1 MSKFAP
7 PAPEESVAVNVVPLV
22 DIMFLLLLF
31 LMVGGDM
38 SHREST
44 EVQLPQAD
52 KAVEANRD
60 VGDERYAVINVHPVK
75 DPKDDSDRQAQWF
88 REIANWQFAIGGVE
102 YRDYWSLLDGQGEQM
117 PGLKVIAAQK
127 LEETPLPGTNPPK
140 YLSAVKITIRADKS
154 SPYGMIQQAMQ
165 ACAEAGL
172 YKIEVGAAK
181 PATN

>member
-7 PAPEESVAVNVVPLV
+7 PAAEENVAVNVVPLV

-38 SHREST
+38 SHRETT

-60 VGDERYAVINVHPVK
+60 VGEERYAVINIHPVK
-75 DPKDDSDRQAQWF
+75 DPTSENDRLAPWF

-102 YRDYWSLLDGQGEQM
+102 YRDYFALVDQ
-117 PGLKVIAAQK
+117 LKIVAEQK
-127 LEETPLPGTNPPK
+127 LEEAPLPGTNPPK

-154 SPYGMIQQAMQ
+154 APYGMIQFAMQ
-165 ACAEAGL
+165 ACAETSL

-181 PATN
+181 PAVN

>member
-7 PAPEESVAVNVVPLV
+7 PQPEENVAVNVVPLV

-52 KAVEANRD
+52 KARESNPE
-60 VGDERYAVINVHPVK
+60 VGDARYSIINIHPVK
-75 DPKDDSDRQAQWF
+75 DPTSENDRLAQWF
-88 REIANWQFAIGGVE
+88 REPSNWQFAIQGVE
-102 YRDYWSLLDGQGEQM
+102 YPDYFALLDQ
-117 PGLKVIAAQK
+117 LKIVAEQK

-140 YLSAVKITIRADKS
+140 FLSAVTVTIRADKA

-165 ACAEAGL
+165 ACAETGL

-181 PATN
+181 PAVN

>member
-7 PAPEESVAVNVVPLV
+7 PAAEENVAVNVVPLV

-60 VGDERYAVINVHPVK
+60 VGDERYSVINIHPVK
-75 DPKDDSDRQAQWF
+75 DPTSENDRLAPWF
-88 REIANWQFAIGGVE
+88 REISNWQFAISGVE
-102 YRDYWSLLDGQGEQM
+102 YSDYFALVDQ
-117 PGLKVIAAQK
+117 LKIVAEQK

-140 YLSAVKITIRADKS
+140 FLSAVKVTIRADKS

-165 ACAEAGL
+165 ACAETGL

-181 PATN
+181 PAVN

>member
-7 PAPEESVAVNVVPLV
+7 PAAEENVAVNVVPLV

-38 SHREST
+38 SHRETT

-60 VGDERYAVINVHPVK
+60 VGEERYAVINIHPVK
-75 DPKDDSDRQAQWF
+75 DPTSENDRLAPWF

-102 YRDYWSLLDGQGEQM
+102 YRDYFALVDQ
-117 PGLKVIAAQK
+117 LKIVAEQK
-127 LEETPLPGTNPPK
+127 LEEAPLPGTNPPK

-181 PATN
+181 PAVD

>member
-7 PAPEESVAVNVVPLV
+7 PQPEESVAVNVVPLV

-38 SHREST
+38 SHRETT
-44 EVQLPQAD
+44 EVQLPTAD
-52 KAVEANRD
+52 KAVPAEKD
-60 VGDERYAVINVHPVK
+60 IGDEKYAVINIHPVK
-75 DPKDDSDRQAQWF
+75 DPTSEEDRLAPWF
-88 REIANWQFAIGGVE
+88 RDITNWQFAIGGIE
-102 YRDYWSLLDGQGEQM
+102 YRDYWILLDGQGDAM
-117 PGLKVIAAQK
+117 PGLKVIGAMK

-181 PATN
+181 PAVD

>member
-1 MSKFAP
+1 MGKFAP
-7 PAPEESVAVNVVPLV
+7 PAPEENVAVNVVPLV

-44 EVQLPQAD
+44 EVQLPTAD
-52 KAVEANRD
+52 KAVEAST
-60 VGDERYAVINVHPVK
+60 GDQGERYAVINIHPVK
-75 DPKDDSDRQAQWF
+75 DPTSEADLSAQWF
-88 REIANWQFAIGGVE
+88 REIANWQFAISGQE
-102 YRDYWSLLDGQGEQM
+102 YRDYWSLLDGMGEQA

-127 LEETPLPGTNPPK
+127 LEEQALPGTNPPK
-140 YLSAVKITIRADKS
+140 YLSAVKITIRADKN

-181 PATN
+181 PAAN

>member
-1 MSKFAP
+1 MSKIAP
-7 PAPEESVAVNVVPLV
+7 PPVEENVAVNVVPLV

-60 VGDERYAVINVHPVK
+60 VGEDRYAVINIHPVK
-75 DPKDDSDRQAQWF
+75 DPSSENDRLAPWF
-88 REIANWQFAIGGVE
+88 REKTNWQFAISGVE
-102 YRDYWSLLDGQGEQM
+102 YRDFFSLVDQ
-117 PGLKVIAAQK
+117 LKIVAEQK

-140 YLSAVKITIRADKS
+140 FLSAVKITIRADKS
-154 SPYGMIQQAMQ
+154 SPYGMIQEAMQ
-165 ACAEAGL
+165 ACAETGL

-181 PATN
+181 PAVN

>member
-1 MSKFAP
+1 MGKHAP
-7 PAPEESVAVNVVPLV
+7 PPVEENVAVNVVPLV

-60 VGDERYAVINVHPVK
+60 VGDERYSVINIHPVK
-75 DPKDDSDRQAQWF
+75 DPSSDADRLAPWF
-88 REIANWQFAIGGVE
+88 REASNWQFAISGVE
-102 YRDYWSLLDGQGEQM
+102 YRDYFALMDQ
-117 PGLKVIAAQK
+117 LKIVAEQK

-140 YLSAVKITIRADKS
+140 FLSAVKVTIRADKS
-154 SPYGMIQQAMQ
+154 SPYGMIQLAMQ
-165 ACAEAGL
+165 ACAETGL

-181 PATN
+181 PAVN

>member
-7 PAPEESVAVNVVPLV
+7 PAAEENVAVNVVPLV

-38 SHREST
+38 SHRETT

-52 KAVEANRD
+52 KAVEANPD
-60 VGDERYAVINVHPVK
+60 VGEERYAVINIHPVK
-75 DPKDDSDRQAQWF
+75 DPTSENDRLAPWF

-102 YRDYWSLLDGQGEQM
+102 YRDYFALLDQ
-117 PGLKVIAAQK
+117 LKIVAEQK
-127 LEETPLPGTNPPK
+127 LEEAPLPGTNPPK

-154 SPYGMIQQAMQ
+154 SPYGLIQYAMQ
-165 ACAEAGL
+165 ACAETGL

-181 PATN
+181 PAVN